1 MTALAAVVLAA
12 GRGTRMKSARAKTL
26 HPVAGVPMI
35 RHVLGMLDGL
45 GAERTVVV
53 VSPEADEVA
62 AAAAPAAVAVQDAPL
77 GTAHAVLAARGA
89 LAGFEGDVVVVN
101 GDTPLLAASTVA
113 AMLEA
118 RRRAPAPA
126 VVVLGFRPDDPAGY
140 GRLATA
146 ADGTL
151 EAIVEDRDASP
162 AERGN
167 GLCNGG
173 AMVVGGDVLFPLL
186 DRIGN
191 DNAAGEYYLTD
202 IVRVARSGGLGC
214 AVVETP
220 DAAEAMGA
228 DSRAGL
234 ARAEAVMQERLRR
247 RAMENG
253 ASLTAPET
261 VWLSADT
268 GIGRDVTIGPHVV
281 IGPGTSIGDG
291 VEIRAFCH
299 VEGADLGPGAVVG
312 PFARLRPGT
321 RLERGARVGNFVEIK
336 AALLGEE
343 VRVGHL
349 AYVGDAEVG
358 RAANLGAGTIT
369 CNYDGF
375 SKHATVIGA
384 GAFVGSN
391 AALVAP
397 VTVGDG
403 AVVGAGS
410 VITADVPEDAMAVGR
425 GRQRNLDGGGA
436 AFRRRRDGRGRKDG

>member
-1 MTALAAVVLAA
+1 
-12 GRGTRMKSARAKTL
+12 
-26 HPVAGVPMI
+26 
-35 RHVLGMLDGL
+35 
-45 GAERTVVV
+45 
-53 VSPEADEVA
+53 
-62 AAAAPAAVAVQDAPL
+62 
-77 GTAHAVLAARGA
+77 
-89 LAGFEGDVVVVN
+89 
-101 GDTPLLAASTVA
+101 
-113 AMLEA
+113 
-118 RRRAPAPA
+118 
-126 VVVLGFRPDDPAGY
+126 
-140 GRLATA
+140 
-146 ADGTL
+146 
-151 EAIVEDRDASP
+151 
-162 AERGN
+162 
-167 GLCNGG
+167 
-173 AMVVGGDVLFPLL
+173 
-186 DRIGN
+186 
-191 DNAAGEYYLTD
+191 
-202 IVRVARSGGLGC
+202 
-214 AVVETP
+214 
-220 DAAEAMGA
+220 MGA

-410 VITADVPEDAMAVGR
+410 VITADVPGDAMAVGR